1 MLVMQIHLFEN
12 FDLNSKACITW
23 KNGVHIG
30 YRTKDNYYM
39 SLYRLGNF
47 YVEIQYHT
55 CRDGIA
61 SIQTFVCDDELE
73 PYLKQV
79 DLNTLFG

>member
-1 MLVMQIHLFEN
+1 MQIHLFEN
-12 FDLNSKACITW
+12 FDQDSKARITW

-30 YRTKDNYYM
+30 YRSEGKSYM

-55 CRDGIA
+55 CYDGIA
-61 SIQTFVCDDELE
+61 SIRTFICEDQLQ
-73 PYLKQV
+73 PYLDQIDINAV
-79 DLNTLFG
+79 LG